1 MDGIMSV
8 KDLATYLKI
17 KESTVRT
24 FAKRGD
30 LPAIKVGRHW
40 RFKIDQILMLFP
52 ETRNPGIRSGNPFLK
67 D

>member
-1 MDGIMSV
+1 MGDVMSV
-8 KDLATYLKI
+8 EDLATFMKL
-17 KESTVRT
+17 KESTVRA

-40 RFKIDQILMLFP
+40 RFKLDQILMLFP
-52 ETRNPGIRSGNPFLK
+52 ETRNAGKRSENLFLK